1 MTRFFRQIRQRL
13 LANNKFSKY
22 LLYAV
27 GEIILVVIG
36 ILIAIQLN
44 SKEIERENNRQ
55 LTNIYKSIKED
66 LQFDTLRI
74 SNIIRFYE
82 SKDSILS
89 EVLSDTFLL
98 KRFDTINEE
107 NYEDCR
113 FCRSSV
119 TNFAIFSVSKNGY
132 LRLNEFSVKSTEELD
147 SLSLQLIQWYR
158 ETIPDV
164 EGRGQAVRNLA
175 RGNHDFLE
183 QFPWYLDY
191 IERRY
196 NEESVNFFTK
206 DPMYRNKVATY
217 KTMATNN
224 YLRRLYYHKDEIF
237 EALNLVDQ
245 RLGIE

>member
-1 MTRFFRQIRQRL
+1 M
-13 LANNKFSKY
+13 
-22 LLYAV
+22 
-27 GEIILVVIG
+27 LVVIG

-44 SKEIERENNRQ
+44 SKKIERENNRQ

-66 LQFDTLRI
+66 LEIDNERV

-82 SKDSILS
+82 SKDSVLS
-89 EVLSDTFLL
+89 EILSDTFLL

-107 NYEDCR
+107 NYEECR
-113 FCRSSV
+113 FCRSAV
-119 TNFAIFSVSKNGY
+119 TNFAHFSVSKNGY
-132 LRLNEFSVKSTEELD
+132 LRLNEFSAKSIEELD
-147 SLSLQLIQWYR
+147 SLSLQMIQWYR
-158 ETIPDV
+158 ESASDLET
-164 EGRGQAVRNLA
+164 RGGAIRKLA
-175 RGNHDFLE
+175 RDNHDFLE

-217 KTMATNN
+217 KTMAINN
-224 YLRRLYYHKDEIF
+224 YLRRLYYFKDELV
-237 EALNLVDQ
+237 EAANLVDE

>member
-1 MTRFFRQIRQRL
+1 M
-13 LANNKFSKY
+13 
-22 LLYAV
+22 
-27 GEIILVVIG
+27 LVVIG

-44 SKEIERENNRQ
+44 SKEIECENNRQ

-66 LQFDTLRI
+66 LQLDTERV

-82 SKDSILS
+82 GKDSVLL

-98 KRFDTINEE
+98 KSFDTINEE

-113 FCRSSV
+113 FCRSLV

-132 LRLNEFSVKSTEELD
+132 LRLNEFSAKSKEELD

-158 ETIPDV
+158 ESISDV
-164 EGRGQAVRNLA
+164 ENRGQAVRNLA
-175 RGNHDFLE
+175 RDNHDFLE

-217 KTMATNN
+217 KTMAINN
-224 YLRRLYYHKDEIF
+224 YLRRLNSFKDEIF
-237 EALNLVDQ
+237 EASTLVDQ
-245 RLGIE
+245 RLGVE